1 MCGPS
6 SRCRDLLPVLTG
18 RRGKRRASSHPVAVE
33 EQEGP
38 ASPFAP
44 LAGRRCR
51 QGDGVPFDRRDVR
64 FTSCAAPHPA
74 AATFSPF

>member
-18 RRGKRRASSHPVAVE
+18 RRGKRRASSYPVAVE

-51 QGDGVPFDRRDVR
+51 QADEGR
-64 FTSCAAPHPA
+64 S
-74 AATFSPF
+74 SPRTLFLIQL